1 MSLIYEASKIMT
13 LKYFMKSVNL
23 FFWVTNLCPVT
34 NSTYSSIIMLTNR
47 KGAYS
52 EILDN
57 IILVLI
63 CKVENNRDLA

>member
-1 MSLIYEASKIMT
+1 MSLIHEASKIMT
-13 LKYFMKSVNL
+13 FKYFMKSVNL

-34 NSTYSSIIMLTNR
+34 NSTYSSIMLTNR

-52 EILDN
+52 EILNN

-63 CKVENNRDLA
+63 CKVEINRDLA

>member
-1 MSLIYEASKIMT
+1 MPLIHEASKIMT

-23 FFWVTNLCPVT
+23 FFFGVTNLCPVT
-34 NSTYSSIIMLTNR
+34 NSTYSSIMLTNR

>member
-1 MSLIYEASKIMT
+1 
-13 LKYFMKSVNL
+13 MKSVNL

-34 NSTYSSIIMLTNR
+34 NSTYSSIMLTNR

-52 EILDN
+52 EILNN